1 MRGRSVAVRR
11 QKVAVNDRVET
22 MSKPPP
28 NDRDDPESPAVPGF
42 RTWGGVYLFVFC
54 AFAGMVIL
62 LTVFS
67 EVFG

>member
-1 MRGRSVAVRR
+1 
-11 QKVAVNDRVET
+11 
-22 MSKPPP
+22 MSKPSST
-28 NDRDDPESPAVPGF
+28 DRRETEAPEVPGF

-54 AFAGMVIL
+54 AFVVMVIL

>member
-1 MRGRSVAVRR
+1 
-11 QKVAVNDRVET
+11 
-22 MSKPPP
+22 MSPKRPAE
-28 NDRDDPESPAVPGF
+28 RDEPEAPEVPGF
-42 RTWGGVYLFVFC
+42 RTWGGIYLFVFC